1 MRRVI
6 YFNEKAQ
13 QANYCCKTDYCAF
26 LDYALCKTDYFMLVY
41 KNFYGK
47 GYGKNQEDIKQALAK
62 FQIKKRTDPKWPGV
76 PFTNASNTTYQIVF
90 YKNCPEAFEILK
102 IVEKIS
108 DWNSPM
114 FPSDLA
120 FFVGNRCWFYSV
132 GHEKIA
138 AIIDASEE
146 DIMFVEKN
154 GFACREDI
162 INYDGDYFNQFDEC
176 TLGQVDDTLI
186 QP

>member
-13 QANYCCKTDYCAF
+13 QANSSCKTDYCAF

-47 GYGKNQEDIKQALAK
+47 GYGKNQNEIKQALAE
-62 FQIKKRTDPKWPGV
+62 FQIKKRTNPKWPGV
-76 PFTNASNTTYQIVF
+76 PYTNAPNTTYQVIF
-90 YKNCPEAFEILK
+90 YRNCPEAFRILK
-102 IVEKIS
+102 KVDKIS
-108 DWNSPM
+108 DWNAPL

-146 DIMFVEKN
+146 DIVFVEKN
-154 GFACREDI
+154 GLACKKDI
-162 INYDGDYFNQFDEC
+162 IFYDGEYFEQFDEE
-176 TLGQVDDTLI
+176 I
-186 QP
+186 QNE